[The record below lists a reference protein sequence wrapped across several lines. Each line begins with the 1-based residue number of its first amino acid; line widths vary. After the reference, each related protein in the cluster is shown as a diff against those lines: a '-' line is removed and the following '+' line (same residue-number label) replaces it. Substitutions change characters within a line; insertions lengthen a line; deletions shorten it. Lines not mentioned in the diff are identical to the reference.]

1 MVLHETAL
9 QYLGLISLG
18 FGLGAY
24 GTLIGNG
31 GETRW

>member
-24 GTLIGNG
+24 GTLIGTG